1 MNSKTIQD
9 IKTKINQGL
18 SNLDIMASYPT
29 ISADTI
35 DRIRELISHEQ
46 FCDIVRKIH
55 VTYIEDLSEGLKY
68 VYSHHPAKDICRIS
82 NYSQRYQKIFFDNYH
97 GEPVI
102 VFDNFNSD
110 IPVEIFIGYFSNGY
124 PLMLPAHGYPRTA
137 CYTDIYIISR
147 HCINTQYYNRALYPS
162 PDAQKLNSYIDTY
175 IAFNL
180 YSLSLEEITDPFNRE
195 NGI

>member
-1 MNSKTIQD
+1 M
-9 IKTKINQGL
+9 QGKAAGSCRICRRQITFAFIL
-18 SNLDIMASYPT
+18 TAFRRADKSSCSYPT
-29 ISADTI
+29 PFRAA
-35 DRIRELISHEQ
+35 
-46 FCDIVRKIH
+46 VK
-55 VTYIEDLSEGLKY
+55 K
-68 VYSHHPAKDICRIS
+68 
-82 NYSQRYQKIFFDNYH
+82 RYQKIFFDNYH